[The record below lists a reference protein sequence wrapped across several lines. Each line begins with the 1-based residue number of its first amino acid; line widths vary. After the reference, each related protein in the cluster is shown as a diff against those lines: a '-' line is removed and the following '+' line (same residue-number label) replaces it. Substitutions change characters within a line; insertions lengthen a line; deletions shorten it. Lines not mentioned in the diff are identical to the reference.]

1 MVVVNPHD
9 ECKQWRALL
18 LLLIYY
24 YTGKASDRSVRE
36 LLAGAGDMLL
46 SHEFLIR
53 TDLD

>member
-18 LLLIYY
+18 LLIYY
-24 YTGKASDRSVRE
+24 YTGKADDRPVRE